1 MCPRD
6 LSLGRAGAV
15 RSPDREGRAL
25 LAAGEVREPGGGT
38 CEERGRATAQ
48 QRPRNISR
56 GREAACRDQG
66 GAGSRRHGP
75 DSTARER
82 SSATRSQMKPPR
94 RWGGCGG
101 RRPPALLAAGATQQR
116 HGHGRS
122 RLPAGAVSAPVTRK
136 NTTQFWFLTNSPS
149 RHEDRH
155 RRHTFH
161 RDTGSPKAGDT
172 RGPGGSRRRQ
182 TGSHP
187 ESGRRPQMLRSLRSI
202 CKQTSSHSTLW
213 LRCRLYEAEQFCSVI
228 RSHSSCLEMS
238 NMVPVSPILRL
249 TSAAEGLRVREIHA
263 LTSGN
268 STKG

>member
-15 RSPDREGRAL
+15 SSPDGEGRVL
-25 LAAGEVREPGGGT
+25 LAAGEVWEPAGGT

-48 QRPRNISR
+48 QRPRNVSR

-82 SSATRSQMKPPR
+82 SSATRSWMKPPR
-94 RWGGCGG
+94 RRGGCGG
-101 RRPPALLAAGATQQR
+101 HRPPALLAAAATQQQ
-116 HGHGRS
+116 HGHGGS

-136 NTTQFWFLTNSPS
+136 NTTQFSFLTNSPS
-149 RHEDRH
+149 RREDPH

-161 RDTGSPKAGDT
+161 RDTGSPKAGDA
-172 RGPGGSRRRQ
+172 RGPGGSWRRQ

-187 ESGRRPQMLRSLRSI
+187 EPGRHPQMLRSLQSK
-202 CKQTSSHSTLW
+202 CKQTNSH
-213 LRCRLYEAEQFCSVI
+213 F
-228 RSHSSCLEMS
+228 
-238 NMVPVSPILRL
+238 IL
-249 TSAAEGLRVREIHA
+249 
-263 LTSGN
+263 
-268 STKG
+268 